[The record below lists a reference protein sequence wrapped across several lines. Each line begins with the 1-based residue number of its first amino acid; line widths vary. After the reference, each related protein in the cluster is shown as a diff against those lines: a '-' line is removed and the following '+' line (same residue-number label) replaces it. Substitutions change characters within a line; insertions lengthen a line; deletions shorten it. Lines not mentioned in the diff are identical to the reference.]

1 MQLFSYLESVKTTHL
16 DPLRQIMHLS
26 FVCPATCL
34 TSGHTFICFVT
45 MASMSLAS
53 KSTWRYQCKLYRC
66 INNMSTFRSQFSGMS
81 ISPIVNK
88 MSTPT
93 REANF
98 QRHLADKKKAQ
109 LFPRH
114 PKAVA
119 NDFEAFFGM
128 VRWNLVTISRFW
140 QPIRSSRSISNC
152 TSKQLCSSVLFI

>member
-1 MQLFSYLESVKTTHL
+1 
-16 DPLRQIMHLS
+16 
-26 FVCPATCL
+26 
-34 TSGHTFICFVT
+34 
-45 MASMSLAS
+45 
-53 KSTWRYQCKLYRC
+53 
-66 INNMSTFRSQFSGMS
+66 MSTFRSQVSGMS

-128 VRWNLVTISRFW
+128 V
-140 QPIRSSRSISNC
+140 P
-152 TSKQLCSSVLFI
+152 

>member
-1 MQLFSYLESVKTTHL
+1 MLILICYETIVKLKKFQEQNVSSQT
-16 DPLRQIMHLS
+16 
-26 FVCPATCL
+26 FVG
-34 TSGHTFICFVT
+34 S
-45 MASMSLAS
+45 ASSA
-53 KSTWRYQCKLYRC
+53 K
-66 INNMSTFRSQFSGMS
+66 NSGMS

-119 NDFEAFFGM
+119 NDFEAFVGM
-128 VRWNLVTISRFW
+128 V
-140 QPIRSSRSISNC
+140 P
-152 TSKQLCSSVLFI
+152 